1 MRKTGEAGFT
11 RGELIA
17 VLSVLA
23 LLAAA
28 LFPAVQNALLQ
39 AEFDGCGQRGRD
51 VYVALSLVNTER
63 EPRGEKALPG
73 GRFASSTEL
82 FRYLVEEEH
91 APRLIYRSLSGC
103 GVPPCEEGQLK
114 PENNMWTVVKEWRDE
129 LEDVMPVMLTRNI
142 DASSLPFGRAGQDR
156 PLRLDPEWQAP
167 FGDKGCV
174 IIRKG
179 GAIFKARSK
188 YATPRNLMGD
198 KPVPDKPVRYLTPSR
213 EVVAGER
220 GT

>member
-17 VLSVLA
+17 VLVLLS

-28 LFPAVQNALLQ
+28 LFPAVQNAVLQ

-51 VYVALSLVNTER
+51 VYVALSRVNTER
-63 EPRGEKALPG
+63 EPRGETRLPD
-73 GRFASSTEL
+73 GRFTNSTEL
-82 FRYLVEEEH
+82 FRYLAEEEH

-103 GVPPCEEGQLK
+103 GVPRCKDGNLK

-129 LEDVMPVMLTRNI
+129 LEDIIPVMLTRNI
-142 DASSLPFGRAGQDR
+142 DASSLPFGRAGPDR
-156 PLRLDPEWQAP
+156 PLRLDPEWKAP

-174 IIRKG
+174 VIRKG
-179 GAIFKARSK
+179 GSIFKVRNK

-213 EVVAGER
+213 EVATGE
-220 GT
+220 